1 MFTFSLEFKGLEC
14 RKCDFS
20 TRNEPFCSTTGV
32 EELISI
38 LPVSGFGDGVGE
50 SSPPPSE
57 QLQQHTTIAKSK
69 MRRKSF
75 ILL

>member
-14 RKCDFS
+14 RKWDFS

-32 EELISI
+32 EKLISI
-38 LPVSGFGDGVGE
+38 LLVSGFGDGVGE
-50 SSPPPSE
+50 SSPPSE